1 MNKKALKTLEYDKII
16 EQLTQYADSPLGKEQ
31 CANLRPMN
39 LLEEI
44 VAAQQETAD
53 ALSRIYARGKV
64 SFAGLRDIRPSL
76 LRLDVGGSL
85 GMPELLALARSLE
98 IAEHAIEYAAET
110 ENREREAGDE
120 EEPQGDSLTGY
131 FAELEGLP
139 GFSREIHRCIISE
152 DEMADDASAELAR
165 IRRQIRQTGD
175 KIHAALNGI
184 LNSSRDMLQD
194 AVIVL
199 RNNRYCLPVKL
210 EYKNAISGITHDQ
223 SSSGSTVFI
232 EPMAVVKINN
242 DLAELVIREQ
252 EEIQKVLDRLSQE
265 AAPYSGTFKRNVEIL
280 MKLDFIFAK
289 GAFAR
294 HQKATMPVYHA
305 KGYLNLKKARHP
317 LIDPKK
323 VVPIDVA
330 LGREYT
336 LLVVTGPNTGGKTVS
351 LKTVGLLTLMGQA
364 GLHIPAFDGSELSV
378 FQEVFADIGDEQS
391 IEQSLSTFSSHMVN
405 TVEILKK
412 ANSRSLVLF
421 DELGAGTD
429 PTEGAALAISILS
442 YLKERGVRTMATT
455 HYSELKVYA
464 LSTEGVENASCEF
477 NVETLS
483 PTYRLLVGIPG
494 KSNAFA
500 ISRKLGLPEEIIAE
514 ADTHIANDSRSFEDL
529 IADLEDSRA
538 QMEKEQEQIA
548 ALRAEAERLKERL
561 AAKNEKIDVSRD
573 KILKEA
579 HEEALRILQEAK
591 DYADQTIRN
600 YNKWSK
606 GGVSREMELERNA
619 LNEKLKE
626 AQGKTAKDLQAQK
639 KTGNKAEDFHPGDA
653 VRVLSLNL
661 KGIVLKKP
669 NARGECEVQMGIM
682 HSVVHISDLEK
693 IEEPA
698 VTGDVPVRT
707 GAGKVGMSKAATIST
722 SLNLIGKTV
731 DEALPELEKYLDD
744 AYLAHV
750 PQVTII
756 HGRGT
761 GALKSAVQNKL
772 KRLRYV
778 KSFRLGEFGEGGN
791 GVTVVVFKE

>member
-1 MNKKALKTLEYDKII
+1 
-16 EQLTQYADSPLGKEQ
+16 
-31 CANLRPMN
+31 
-39 LLEEI
+39 
-44 VAAQQETAD
+44 
-53 ALSRIYARGKV
+53 
-64 SFAGLRDIRPSL
+64 
-76 LRLDVGGSL
+76 
-85 GMPELLALARSLE
+85 
-98 IAEHAIEYAAET
+98 
-110 ENREREAGDE
+110 
-120 EEPQGDSLTGY
+120 
-131 FAELEGLP
+131 
-139 GFSREIHRCIISE
+139 
-152 DEMADDASAELAR
+152 
-165 IRRQIRQTGD
+165 
-175 KIHAALNGI
+175 
-184 LNSSRDMLQD
+184 
-194 AVIVL
+194 
-199 RNNRYCLPVKL
+199 
-210 EYKNAISGITHDQ
+210 
-223 SSSGSTVFI
+223 
-232 EPMAVVKINN
+232 
-242 DLAELVIREQ
+242 
-252 EEIQKVLDRLSQE
+252 
-265 AAPYSGTFKRNVEIL
+265 
-280 MKLDFIFAK
+280 
-289 GAFAR
+289 
-294 HQKATMPVYHA
+294 
-305 KGYLNLKKARHP
+305 
-317 LIDPKK
+317 
-323 VVPIDVA
+323 
-330 LGREYT
+330 
-336 LLVVTGPNTGGKTVS
+336 
-351 LKTVGLLTLMGQA
+351 
-364 GLHIPAFDGSELSV
+364 
-378 FQEVFADIGDEQS
+378 
-391 IEQSLSTFSSHMVN
+391 
-405 TVEILKK
+405 
-412 ANSRSLVLF
+412 
-421 DELGAGTD
+421 
-429 PTEGAALAISILS
+429 
-442 YLKERGVRTMATT
+442 
-455 HYSELKVYA
+455 
-464 LSTEGVENASCEF
+464 
-477 NVETLS
+477 
-483 PTYRLLVGIPG
+483 
-494 KSNAFA
+494 
-500 ISRKLGLPEEIIAE
+500 LPEEIIAE

-538 QMEKEQEQIA
+538 QMEKEQEQIT

-561 AAKNEKIDVSRD
+561 AAKNEKIDVSRE

-772 KRLRYV
+772 KKLRYV